1 MHDCGSWGGV
11 VGLFAAYYLK
21 REGVDIALVEAHDIA
36 HSSRAAAGVL
46 EFTKFELN
54 MINVRGYASRY
65 LKMIRSG
72 ATPHRPPLALDLS
85 KDVRQGSR
93 R

>member
-1 MHDCGSWGGV
+1 MHDCGGWGGV

-21 REGVDIALVEAHDIA
+21 REGADVALVVA

-54 MINVRGYASRY
+54 RINVRGYASRY